1 MKTSTNGIEI
11 IKAHEGLVLYA
22 YPDPGTGGEP
32 WTIGYGH
39 TKGVTPGMWIS
50 EEQAEAFLIE
60 DLERFEAAV
69 VELLPI
75 PLAQSEFDAL
85 VSFAFNVGAHALQT
99 STLRKRLLAGE
110 PRCQVYQEELKRWN
124 KGGSGVMPGLVRR
137 RQEEADL
144 ACLGYLSEY
153 AEELPEP
160 SEEPGKVVFPL
171 NVPYYTQLD
180 SEVWGQAERSCF
192 SSSMAMALEYIDPD
206 GIDGDDDW
214 WLREVLKRGDTVSS
228 TAQVQTAREL
238 GYDVKFRMDGT
249 EQDLLDQLDRG
260 IPIPVGILHKGHV
273 NKPTGGGHWICLIGY
288 DEKYFYVNDPMG
300 ELDLINGGYPWAT
313 QGKGEGLKYTRKN
326 TLKRWLIDNSGA
338 DGWWMK
344 INP

>member
-1 MKTSTNGIEI
+1 MRTSDHGIEI
-11 IKAHEGLVLYA
+11 IKAHEGLRLMA

-39 TKGVTPGMWIS
+39 TGNVRPGIAIS
-50 EEQAEAFLIE
+50 EEQAEDLLRE
-60 DLERFEAAV
+60 DLMKFEAAV
-69 VELLPI
+69 EELLPI
-75 PLAQSEFDAL
+75 ELSQSEFDAL
-85 VSFAFNVGAHALQT
+85 VSFAFNVGSYALQT

-144 ACLGYLSEY
+144 ACLGYLSEPVQEP
-153 AEELPEP
+153 AEPAEDP
-160 SEEPGKVVFPL
+160 KTIVFPL
-171 NVPYYTQLD
+171 DVPYYTQLD

-192 SSSMAMALEYIDPD
+192 SSAMAMALEYVDPE

-214 WLREVLKRGDTVSS
+214 YLREVLKRGDTVSS
-228 TAQVQTAREL
+228 AVQVETARAL
-238 GYDVKFRMDGT
+238 GYDVEFHMDGT

-260 IPIPVGILHKGHV
+260 VPIPIGILHKGHV
-273 NKPTGGGHWICLIGY
+273 DKPTGGGHWICLIGY
-288 DEKYFYVNDPMG
+288 DEKYFYVHDPMG
-300 ELDLINGGYPWAT
+300 DLDLIGGGYPWSG
-313 QGKGEGLKYTRKN
+313 QGKGAGLRYTRKN
-326 TLKRWLIDNSGA
+326 TMKRWLIDSSGA
-338 DGWWMK
+338 DGWWSK